1 MAMSVTQQGSE
12 AARRRGIVIIL
23 LVLVSVAG
31 IGGAYWYVDSGRV
44 ALDKVTYCP
53 QDLAHSLTVVLLDR
67 TDPLTTVQRA
77 ALRGRPGVV
86 RQAVSRYGDSN
97 IHSVAPLRVA
107 LLRPVADVSY
117 TALGTD
123 INPTHR

>member
-1 MAMSVTQQGSE
+1 MALSVKQQGRE

-23 LVLVSVAG
+23 LVLVAVAG

-53 QDLAHSLTVVLLDR
+53 QDGAHSLTVVLLDR

-77 ALRGRPGVV
+77 ALRGRLEEVK
-86 RQAVSRYGDSN
+86 QAVPRYGALT
-97 IHSVAPLRVA
+97 IYSVGPIGAA
-107 LLRPVADVSY
+107 LLRPVVDRSEDHKSE
-117 TALGTD
+117 L
-123 INPTHR
+123 

>member
-44 ALDKVTYCP
+44 ALDKLTYCP
-53 QDLAHSLTVVLLDR
+53 QDGAHSLTVVLLDR
-67 TDPLTTVQRA
+67 TDPLTPVQPA
-77 ALRGRPGVV
+77 ALRGRLEEVT
-86 RQAVSRYGDSN
+86 QAVPRHGALQLC
-97 IHSVAPLRVA
+97 SVGPLREAPPPPVVGVA
-107 LLRPVADVSY
+107 TPARRPP
-117 TALGTD
+117 TTPGT
-123 INPTHR
+123 

>member
-1 MAMSVTQQGSE
+1 MALSVKQQGRE

-23 LVLVSVAG
+23 LVLVAVAG

-53 QDLAHSLTVVLLDR
+53 QDGAHSLTVVLLDR

-77 ALRGRPGVV
+77 ALSGRPEEVT
-86 RQAVSRYGDSN
+86 QAVPRTG
-97 IHSVAPLRVA
+97 PLKTYRTEQ
-107 LLRPVADVSY
+107 RPGGKEGCK
-117 TALGTD
+117 TCR
-123 INPTHR
+123 HR